1 MKYVLSPELI
11 TKYFYTIKSL
21 IFWCFGKKQFWNS
34 CVQTHSSL
42 VLGALHFGFI
52 SSFTKFKMFACM
64 ELFELGDNLP
74 NLMSSFAELSF
85 LKKDY
90 LYIEITLLRMKLNIH
105 SIHLYF
111 ILEFQLIRT
120 RGICAQHLDI
130 SKIAMKIYRKY

>member
-1 MKYVLSPELI
+1 
-11 TKYFYTIKSL
+11 
-21 IFWCFGKKQFWNS
+21 
-34 CVQTHSSL
+34 
-42 VLGALHFGFI
+42 
-52 SSFTKFKMFACM
+52 M

-130 SKIAMKIYRKY
+130 SKMVTKIDKKCPKGLFFGGLKRDQINGSTIFP

>member
-1 MKYVLSPELI
+1 
-11 TKYFYTIKSL
+11 
-21 IFWCFGKKQFWNS
+21 
-34 CVQTHSSL
+34 
-42 VLGALHFGFI
+42 
-52 SSFTKFKMFACM
+52 M

-120 RGICAQHLDI
+120 RGICAQNLDI
-130 SKIAMKIYRKY
+130 SKIAMKIDRKCPNRFFWGDLKGIRLMAPQFFPDHC